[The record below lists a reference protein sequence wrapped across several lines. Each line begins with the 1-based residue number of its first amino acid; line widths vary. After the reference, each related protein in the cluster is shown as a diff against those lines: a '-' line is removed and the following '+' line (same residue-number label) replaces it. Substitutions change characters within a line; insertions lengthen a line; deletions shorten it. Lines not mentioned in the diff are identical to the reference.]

1 MSQLTTLLPVLI
13 SGLTTGVIHVFS
25 GPDHL
30 AAVAPLAVEKRH
42 AGGRIGLTWGFGHS
56 TGVVA
61 VALVALLVR
70 ELLPVESLS
79 NWSERLVGVVLI
91 AVGFW
96 AVRKAS
102 KIEVHAHAHAHDGG
116 EHVHIHA
123 HVDEKAH
130 EYHVGEHVHAAMAI
144 GVLHGFAGSAHFL
157 GVLPALALPSRVAAV
172 SYVLAFAVG
181 TVFAMGTFGAMI
193 AAVVTRTTI
202 PGSRFYQGVL
212 ATMGVFSVAVGVYW
226 L

>member
-1 MSQLTTLLPVLI
+1 MSQLTALLPVLL
-13 SGLTTGVIHVFS
+13 SGLTTGVIHVFT

-30 AAVAPLAVEKRH
+30 AAVAPLAVEKRD

-56 TGVVA
+56 AGVIA
-61 VALVALLVR
+61 VALVALLLR
-70 ELLPVESLS
+70 ELLPLERLS
-79 NWSERLVGVVLI
+79 TWSERLVGVVLI
-91 AVGFW
+91 AVGLW

-102 KIEVHAHAHAHDGG
+102 KIEVHGHAHAHQGDA
-116 EHVHIHA
+116 HAHLHA
-123 HVDEKAH
+123 HVDVKPHAH
-130 EYHVGEHVHAAMAI
+130 HRGEHVHAAMAI

-172 SYVLAFAVG
+172 SYVLAFAAG
-181 TVFAMGTFGAMI
+181 TVLAMGGFGAMI

-202 PGSRFYQGVL
+202 PGTRFYQGVL
-212 ATMGVFSVAVGVYW
+212 AIMGALSIAVGVYW

>member
-1 MSQLTTLLPVLI
+1 MSQLTALMPVLFA
-13 SGLTTGVIHVFS
+13 GLTTGVIHVFA

-30 AAVAPLAVEKRH
+30 AAVAPLAVEKRT
-42 AGGRIGLTWGFGHS
+42 AGGRIGLTWGVGHS
-56 TGVVA
+56 AGVIA
-61 VALVALLVR
+61 VALVALLLR
-70 ELLPVESLS
+70 ELLPVDALAS
-79 NWSERLVGVVLI
+79 WSERLVGVVLI
-91 AVGFW
+91 AVGLW

-102 KIEVHAHAHAHDGG
+102 KIEVHAHVHAHDGS

-123 HVDEKAH
+123 HVDEEAH
-130 EYHVGEHVHAAMAI
+130 DYHVGEHVHAAMAI

-157 GVLPALALPSRVAAV
+157 GVLPALALPTRFAAV

-181 TVFAMGTFGAMI
+181 TVCAMGSFGAI
-193 AAVVTRTTI
+193 IGAVVTRTTI
-202 PGSRFYQGVL
+202 PGTRFYQGVL